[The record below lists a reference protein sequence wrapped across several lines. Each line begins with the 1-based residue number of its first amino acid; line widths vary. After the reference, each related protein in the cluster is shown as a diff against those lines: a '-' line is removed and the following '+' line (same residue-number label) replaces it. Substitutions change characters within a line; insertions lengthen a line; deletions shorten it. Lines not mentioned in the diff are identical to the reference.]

1 MNFKQFQNIYSGQD
15 WRSTWFTRQDWIKK
29 EGSEYFSWIVPVT
42 IAGAQSSIEIGQQFP
57 RARKYLPLDFIEVM
71 NNDVVNLTLIINN
84 NEFLPVPAASI
95 RPMAGNK
102 LWQISVRNDDAA
114 APSTLNSII
123 VTLRR
128 QPQTI
133 DDWARRQP

>member
-71 NNDVVNLTLIINN
+71 LAGLARDGGLY
-84 NEFLPVPAASI
+84 VPEQWPALSATTT
-95 RPMAGNK
+95 A
-102 LWQISVRNDDAA
+102 
-114 APSTLNSII
+114 
-123 VTLRR
+123 
-128 QPQTI
+128 
-133 DDWARRQP
+133 